1 MQEKEQKISPIKQ
14 RILSFADTLGISKRE
29 FYTLINV
36 SRGTLESKTGITEDV
51 VNKFIKAFPDI
62 NTEWLIKGIG
72 SPKRTIKENTKYFAT
87 DVTKSESG
95 VGIPLIPIEA
105 MAGLFAGSQTVM
117 LSECERYIVPSFRNA
132 DFLIAV
138 RGDSM
143 QPHYFSGDLVACKML
158 SLTDIF
164 FQWGK
169 TYVIDTEQGALIK
182 KIEQGSTPE
191 TILLVSENPN
201 YKPFEIPRDS
211 IHHIAIVQGVIRE
224 E

>member
-1 MQEKEQKISPIKQ
+1 MQN
-14 RILSFADTLGISKRE
+14 ILSRIQAFVAQESITIGALERKIGASKGVLSRAIKNDTDIQAKWLSIIVENYPLLSGTWLLTGKGSMYKE
-29 FYTLINV
+29 DSLIPTN
-36 SRGTLESKTGITEDV
+36 SSD
-51 VNKFIKAFPDI
+51 
-62 NTEWLIKGIG
+62 
-72 SPKRTIKENTKYFAT
+72 
-87 DVTKSESG
+87 
-95 VGIPLIPIEA
+95 GIPLIPTEA

-117 LSECERYIVPSFRNA
+117 LSECERFIVPSFRNA
-132 DFLIAV
+132 DFLITV

-169 TYVIDTEQGALIK
+169 VYVIDTEQGALIK

-191 TILLVSENPN
+191 SILLVSANPA
-201 YKPFEIPRDS
+201 YKPFEISRSS
-211 IHHIAIVQGVIRE
+211 IYHIAIVQGVIRE

>member
-72 SPKRTIKENTKYFAT
+72 TPKRTIKENAKDFAT
-87 DVTKSESG
+87 YVTKSESG
-95 VGIPLIPIEA
+95 VGIPLIPTEA

-169 TYVIDTEQGALIK
+169 VYVIDTEQGALIK

-191 TILLVSENPN
+191 TILLVSANPA
-201 YKPFEIPRDS
+201 YKPFEISRSS
-211 IHHIAIVQGVIRE
+211 IYHIAIVQGVIRE

>member
-1 MQEKEQKISPIKQ
+1 MNKKERLEAIIAHYSDSKPSV
-14 RILSFADTLGISKRE
+14 FA
-29 FYTLINV
+29 
-36 SRGTLESKTGITEDV
+36 
-51 VNKFIKAFPDI
+51 KFIGVAPSTISSWLARNTIDYDLIFAKCEDI
-62 NTEWLIKGIG
+62 SAEWLLTGKG
-72 SPKRTIKENTKYFAT
+72 SMYKEDSLIPTNSS
-87 DVTKSESG
+87 D
-95 VGIPLIPIEA
+95 GIPLIPTEA

-117 LSECERYIVPSFRNA
+117 LSECERFIVPSFRNA
-132 DFLIAV
+132 DFLITV

-169 TYVIDTEQGALIK
+169 VYVIDTEQGALIK

-191 TILLVSENPN
+191 TILLVSANPA
-201 YKPFEIPRDS
+201 YKPFEISRS
-211 IHHIAIVQGVIRE
+211 SVYHIAIVQGVIRE

>member
-72 SPKRTIKENTKYFAT
+72 TPKRTIKENTKHFAT

-158 SLTDIF
+158 SLADIF

-169 TYVIDTEQGALIK
+169 VYVIDTEQGALIK

-191 TILLVSENPN
+191 SILLVSANPA
-201 YKPFEIPRDS
+201 YKPFEISRSS
-211 IHHIAIVQGVIRE
+211 IYHIAIVQGVIRE

>member
-1 MQEKEQKISPIKQ
+1 MTINDRVRQIIEVLFNGNKSAFANKVGITPSVVDNIVGKRQGKPSFDVIEKISA
-14 RILSFADTLGISKRE
+14 LAE
-29 FYTLINV
+29 V
-36 SRGTLESKTGITEDV
+36 SID
-51 VNKFIKAFPDI
+51 
-62 NTEWLIKGIG
+62 WLIMGKGEMY
-72 SPKRTIKENTKYFAT
+72 KEHSLIPTN
-87 DVTKSESG
+87 DG
-95 VGIPLIPIEA
+95 MGIPLITVEA
-105 MAGLFAGSQTVM
+105 MAGFFAGSQTVM
-117 LSECERYIVPSFRNA
+117 LSECERFLVPSFRNA
-132 DFLIAV
+132 DFLIPV

-211 IHHIAIVQGVIRE
+211 IYHIAIVQGVIRE